1 MVGRAAYIAV
11 DWGTTNRRAYAMSEA
26 GEVLDTL
33 QDDRGVL
40 ALTPGDYPDAI
51 AQLRERFGAQA
62 VVAAGMVGSTRGWR
76 EAAYIDAPA
85 TLQDLAEA
93 CLAVAPD
100 VRIVPGVALRS
111 GPRPD
116 VMRGEEVQVLGAIS
130 SGAAPPTALFC
141 QPGTHNKW
149 IATVDGAITDFA
161 TVMTGELFAL
171 VRTHGILAGM
181 LDGAVADGPAFR
193 EGLRRGSEARNLAA
207 ALFEVRAG
215 VLLDRL
221 APADAAAYASGLMI
235 GADVG
240 TRTDLAERP
249 VHLLGGGAL
258 SALYDVAITEAG
270 GHAVPVPDGATTAGI
285 HAIWQAISKV
295 RA

>member
-1 MVGRAAYIAV
+1 MVGQAAYIAV
-11 DWGTTNRRAYAMSEA
+11 DWGTTNRRAYAMSAE
-26 GEVLDTL
+26 GVVIDTQ

-40 ALTPGDYPDAI
+40 ALSPDDYPGAI
-51 AQLRERFGAQA
+51 ARLRERFGAQV

-76 EAAYIDAPA
+76 EAPYIDAPA
-85 TLQDLAEA
+85 ALRDLAA
-93 CLAVAPD
+93 ASLAVAHD
-100 VRIVPGVALRS
+100 VRIIPGVALRS

-193 EGLRRGSEARNLAA
+193 DGLRRGREARNLAA

-215 VLLDRL
+215 VLLARL
-221 APADAAAYASGLMI
+221 APDDAAAYASGLMI

-258 SALYDVAITEAG
+258 AALYTVAITEAG
-270 GHAVPVPDGATTAGI
+270 GHAVAVPDGATTAGI
-285 HAIWQAISKV
+285 HAIWQAISKA

>member
-11 DWGTTNRRAYAMSEA
+11 DWGTTNRRAYAMTA
-26 GEVLDTL
+26 DGDVVDTL

-40 ALTPGDYPDAI
+40 ALSPAEYPDAI
-51 AQLRERFGAQA
+51 ARLRDRFGART

-76 EAAYIDAPA
+76 EAPYIDAPA
-85 TLQDLAEA
+85 TLQALAGA
-93 CLAVAPD
+93 SLAVAPD
-100 VRIVPGVALRS
+100 VRIIPGVALRT

-116 VMRGEEVQVLGAIS
+116 VMRGEEVQVLGAIRT
-130 SGAAPPTALFC
+130 GAASPTALFC

-149 IATVDGAITDFA
+149 IETVDGAITDFA

-181 LDGAVADGPAFR
+181 LDGPVADGAAFR
-193 EGLRRGSEARNLAA
+193 DGLRRGREACNLAA

-221 APADAAAYASGLMI
+221 TPADAAAYASGLMI

-240 TRTDLAERP
+240 TRTDLGDRP

-258 SALYDVAITEAG
+258 AALYTVAITEAG
-270 GHAVPVPDGATTAGI
+270 GRAVTVPDGSTTAGI
-285 HAIWQAISKV
+285 HAIWSL

>member
-11 DWGTTNRRAYAMSEA
+11 DWGTTNRRAYAMTA
-26 GEVLDTL
+26 GGAVVDSL

-40 ALTPGDYPDAI
+40 ALTQDDYPDAI
-51 AQLRERFGAQA
+51 AALRDRFGVHS

-76 EAAYIDAPA
+76 EAPYIDAPA
-85 TLQDLAEA
+85 TLQDLAAA
-93 CLAVAPD
+93 CLEVAPD
-100 VRIVPGVALRS
+100 VRIIPGIALRS

-130 SGAAPPTALFC
+130 TGAAPSTALFC

-149 IATVDGAITDFA
+149 IETVDGAITDFT

-171 VRTHGILAGM
+171 VRSHGILAGM
-181 LDGAVADGPAFR
+181 LDGPVADSDAFR
-193 EGLRRGSEARNLAA
+193 DGLRRGREARNLAA

-215 VLLDRL
+215 VLLARL
-221 APADAAAYASGLMI
+221 APWDAAAYASGIMI

-240 TRTDLAERP
+240 TRSDLGQRP
-249 VHLLGGGAL
+249 VYLLAGGAL
-258 SALYDVAITEAG
+258 ATLYGVAITEAG
-270 GHAVPVPDGATTAGI
+270 GRAVAVPDGSTTAGI
-285 HAIWQAISKV
+285 HAIWSS

>member
-11 DWGTTNRRAYAMSEA
+11 DWGTTNRRAYAMTA
-26 GEVLDTL
+26 GGAVVDSL

-40 ALTPGDYPDAI
+40 ALTQDDYPDSI
-51 AQLRERFGAQA
+51 AALRDRFGVQS
-62 VVAAGMVGSTRGWR
+62 VIAAGMVGSTRGWR
-76 EAAYIDAPA
+76 EAPYIDAPA
-85 TLQDLAEA
+85 TLRDLAVA
-93 CLAVAPD
+93 CLEVAPD
-100 VRIVPGVALRS
+100 VRIIPGIALRS

-130 SGAAPPTALFC
+130 TGAAPSTALFC

-149 IATVDGAITDFA
+149 IETVDGAITDFA

-171 VRTHGILAGM
+171 VRSHGILAGM
-181 LDGAVADGPAFR
+181 LDGPVADSEAFR
-193 EGLRRGSEARNLAA
+193 DGLRRGRESRNLAA

-215 VLLDRL
+215 VLLARL
-221 APADAAAYASGLMI
+221 APWDAAAYASGIMI

-240 TRTDLAERP
+240 TRSDLGQRP
-249 VHLLGGGAL
+249 VHLLAGGAL
-258 SALYDVAITEAG
+258 ATLYAVAITEAG
-270 GHAVPVPDGATTAGI
+270 GRAVAVPGGSTTAGI
-285 HAIWQAISKV
+285 HAIWSS